1 MDKTAAIR
9 LSEKEYEKLEMLKK
23 AYDINNTS
31 ELIRMLIRKDYTNLM
46 DYEGLRN
53 LSDKQIFPLGLYNN
67 SIILNRKELHKDVA
81 TWRSPEARTKWQSLL

>member
-9 LSEKEYEKLEMLKK
+9 LSEKEYEKLEMLKQ
-23 AYDINNTS
+23 AYNISNTS

-53 LSDKQIFPLGLYNN
+53 LSDKQIFSLGLYNN
-67 SIILNRKELHKDVA
+67 SIIKKRKEG
-81 TWRSPEARTKWQSLL
+81 

>member
-9 LSEKEYEKLEMLKK
+9 LSEKEYEKLEMLKQ
-23 AYDINNTS
+23 AYDISNTS

-53 LSDKQIFPLGLYNN
+53 LSDKQIFPRGLYNN
-67 SIILNRKELHKDVA
+67 SIIIKKKELQKDVA
-81 TWRSPEARTKWQSLL
+81 T

>member
-81 TWRSPEARTKWQSLL
+81 T